1 LEDRVAV
8 VDSKGGIRFGEFV
21 EELLKV
27 GVVEALYLDMGTGWN
42 YSWYRNEY
50 GDAVEIHEKWTPYA
64 TNWITFYK

>member
-1 LEDRVAV
+1 
-8 VDSKGGIRFGEFV
+8 V
-21 EELLKV
+21 EELLKA